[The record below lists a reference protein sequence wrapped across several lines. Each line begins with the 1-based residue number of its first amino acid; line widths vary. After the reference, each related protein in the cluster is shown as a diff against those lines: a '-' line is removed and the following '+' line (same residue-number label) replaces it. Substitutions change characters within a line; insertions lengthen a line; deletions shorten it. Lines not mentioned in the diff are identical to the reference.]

1 MNQGPGGEE
10 KVGYHKTSNFPSIGV
25 FTVSPRP
32 QELTN
37 CLRGQAAPLPAPP
50 VTAAALAR
58 LCPPLPA
65 RQWDP
70 VYCLSICRQRGRP
83 NRDVHFIT
91 SACSGTSGRFQRC
104 SEMHHTDAQEMH
116 RTDAQGPASPFA
128 IVSFKD
134 GEKEREIA
142 NSQDIFAFV
151 LPSERDQEWGSAC
164 SCSLAPQA
172 EERHREKLCLLVP
185 TDPTA
190 ARMSQEECFTAEQK
204 EKAKRRQ
211 VPDGAGAAAGR

>member
-1 MNQGPGGEE
+1 MNRGPGGEE

-50 VTAAALAR
+50 ATTTALAR
-58 LCPPLPA
+58 LRPPLPA

-104 SEMHHTDAQEMH
+104 SEMHRADAQEMH
-116 RTDAQGPASPFA
+116 RADAQGPASPFA

-134 GEKEREIA
+134 GEKK
-142 NSQDIFAFV
+142 NVKLQTPKTF
-151 LPSERDQEWGSAC
+151 LPSYCQARGTRSRGRRARAASHPRQKKGTGRNSVSWSP
-164 SCSLAPQA
+164 LIPQP
-172 EERHREKLCLLVP
+172 H
-185 TDPTA
+185 
-190 ARMSQEECFTAEQK
+190 
-204 EKAKRRQ
+204 
-211 VPDGAGAAAGR
+211 G